1 MLQKYDHYKEELN
14 KIEKELSTLDV
25 SSNTSKLTELSK
37 KHRIA
42 SDIVKEFELLKKI
55 QEQIEETESI
65 IRTEEGEMAAM
76 MEDEL
81 ARLQKLRD
89 DQKSRIEL
97 SLAPKDP
104 NDSKNAIIEIRAG
117 AGGEES
123 SLFASELYRMYH
135 NYAEKNKWEMN
146 IMNLAE
152 SDNGGFK
159 EVIAEIKGKDI
170 YSKLKYE
177 SGVHRV
183 QRIPQTESQGRV
195 HTSTVTVAVLP
206 EAEEVDIEILPND
219 LRVDVFHSGGAG
231 GQSVNTTDSAV
242 RLTHIPTGVVV
253 TCQNERS
260 QLQNRIKALAVL
272 RTRLYEAKLEE
283 ETKKR
288 GDARK
293 SQIGTGDRSEKIR
306 TYNFPQDRVTDHRIG
321 FSASNLP
328 GFMDGNIQSMIDAL
342 YQADREKALKKV

>member
-1 MLQKYDHYKEELN
+1 MLQKYNHYKEELN
-14 KIEKELSTLDV
+14 KIEKELSSPDI
-25 SSNTSKLTELSK
+25 SSDTKKLAELSK

-42 SDIVKEFELLKKI
+42 SEIVKEFELLKKI
-55 QEQIEETESI
+55 QEEIEETESI
-65 IRTEEGEMAAM
+65 IRTEEGEMATM

-81 ARLQKLRD
+81 ARLQKIRE

-97 SLAPKDP
+97 SLIPKDP

-146 IMNLAE
+146 IMDLSE

-159 EVIAEIKGKDI
+159 EVVAEIKGKDI

-183 QRIPQTESQGRV
+183 QRVPQTESQGRV

-206 EAEEVDIEILPND
+206 EAEEVDIEISPND
-219 LRVDVFHSGGAG
+219 IRVDVFRSGGAG

-260 QLQNRIKALAVL
+260 QLQNRLKALAVL
-272 RTRLYEAKLEE
+272 RTRLYESKLEE
-283 ETKKR
+283 EAKKR

-321 FSASNLP
+321 FSTSNLP
-328 GFMDGNIQSMIDAL
+328 GFMDGNIQPMIDAL
-342 YQADREKALKKV
+342 YQADREKALKSI